1 MHEPSWRFRA
11 IIHAGFVNVTPL
23 MAWQWIVPWRSQW
36 LQIFFF
42 TRIVP
47 LTWPFGSWM
56 PAGMIFCILQAA
68 LRSKH
73 YTEVTFHCETARE
86 FATCCYGKPSTWAQ
100 NLIRNPV
107 FWRTQWHHDLFTSV
121 CTKTKYLVIALA
133 ALESVIAE
141 QGRSGGKKFPTFV
154 TTSRKIVWN
163 ILGILGR
170 KNDIACLICLV
181 RSSCC

>member
-1 MHEPSWRFRA
+1 MSTKSDSEPR
-11 IIHAGFVNVTPL
+11 
-23 MAWQWIVPWRSQW
+23 
-36 LQIFFF
+36 
-42 TRIVP
+42 
-47 LTWPFGSWM
+47 
-56 PAGMIFCILQAA
+56 
-68 LRSKH
+68 
-73 YTEVTFHCETARE
+73 
-86 FATCCYGKPSTWAQ
+86 
-100 NLIRNPV
+100 

-154 TTSRKIVWN
+154 QLAEKSFEISRYSRK
-163 ILGILGR
+163 

>member
-73 YTEVTFHCETARE
+73 YTEVTFHCETARNLLHV
-86 FATCCYGKPSTWAQ
+86 ATGNRVHEHKIWFGTPFLA
-100 NLIRNPV
+100 
-107 FWRTQWHHDLFTSV
+107 HSV
-121 CTKTKYLVIALA
+121 APRFVHKCVHENQIPCHCLGGTGISHRRAGQVRREEIPYLC
-133 ALESVIAE
+133 
-141 QGRSGGKKFPTFV
+141 

-163 ILGILGR
+163 I
-170 KNDIACLICLV
+170 
-181 RSSCC
+181 